1 MIAWV
6 KHGSARAPDG
16 TEVSLWQ
23 RGDELVVR
31 AGAIDL
37 MSTRLHGS
45 EDLLAELGLAGLADL
60 AALGAAPSVLVGGLG
75 FGFTLRAALALLP
88 PSARVVVAE
97 LIPEMVA
104 WVRGPVGSGALLDDP
119 RVTVDPRDVADL
131 LRESQGRFDAI
142 LLDVDNGPSALTQS
156 SNRWLYARAG
166 IEAARRALRPRGHL
180 AVWSAGED
188 PGYEVLLGRAGF
200 SVRSLRVRA
209 HRDGPVASGARGRG
223 ARHVIFVAVRPPS

>member
-88 PSARVVVAE
+88 PSARVVVAK
-97 LIPEMVA
+97 LIPKMV
-104 WVRGPVGSGALLDDP
+104 
-119 RVTVDPRDVADL
+119 T
-131 LRESQGRFDAI
+131 
-142 LLDVDNGPSALTQS
+142 
-156 SNRWLYARAG
+156 
-166 IEAARRALRPRGHL
+166 
-180 AVWSAGED
+180 
-188 PGYEVLLGRAGF
+188 
-200 SVRSLRVRA
+200 
-209 HRDGPVASGARGRG
+209 
-223 ARHVIFVAVRPPS
+223 